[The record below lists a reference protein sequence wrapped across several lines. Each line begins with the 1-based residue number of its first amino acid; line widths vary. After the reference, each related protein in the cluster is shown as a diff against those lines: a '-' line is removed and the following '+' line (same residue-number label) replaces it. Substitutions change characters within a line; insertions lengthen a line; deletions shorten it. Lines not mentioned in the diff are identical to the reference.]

1 MNNLRILTAVLLLTA
16 ACGGGETGEDRVAL
30 GGDQIDITG
39 EQTLTIS
46 EPGGCGPSDS
56 EPGAWNGMFSTDGDE
71 PWLLDVTIVSFEAPK
86 VYETSAD
93 DESGMASIFL
103 TNGAGTTYES
113 TDGMGGFT
121 VEEGGLSG
129 SLDVVLTNPE
139 DNSTVGVRGG
149 FICEDMTRG

>member
-1 MNNLRILTAVLLLTA
+1 
-16 ACGGGETGEDRVAL
+16 
-30 GGDQIDITG
+30 
-39 EQTLTIS
+39 
-46 EPGGCGPSDS
+46 
-56 EPGAWNGMFSTDGDE
+56 MFSTDGDE

-149 FICEDMTRG
+149 FICEDLS